1 MVPQDAYIEYLTTPP
16 PPPPRTEVLFE
27 EPEILAE
34 GTTSREKK
42 LNFHFLIRH
51 LDTEKLLFLTTV
63 TQKSTMMSKLV
74 DQYTKKTNFRIFS
87 EKFFS

>member
-1 MVPQDAYIEYLTTPP
+1 MVPQDAYIENLTT

-27 EPEILAE
+27 ETEILAE
-34 GTTSREKK
+34 GTTSREKNK
-42 LNFHFLIRH
+42 FPIFLFRH

-74 DQYTKKTNFRIFS
+74 AQYTKKI
-87 EKFFS
+87 KF